1 MKKILTIVLALAM
14 IACMSVNV
22 FATPIPNST
31 QEGSLEVTARSYGT
45 YEYNIPSSLGFSKT
59 SAMPIIVTITDCD
72 LAGYET
78 LFFSLEQLDEEGEI
92 TVNND
97 YKDGVTAK
105 LEFYSDSEMQNKLTQ
120 TNNSVSTSTVDI
132 GTTLSIYGK
141 LSADAPAG
149 DYRGVLY
156 FSLHLEDI

>member
-1 MKKILTIVLALAM
+1 MKKILTIVLTLAM

-22 FATPIPNST
+22 FATPIQNTT
-31 QEGSLEVTARSYGT
+31 QEGSLEVTATSYGT
-45 YEYNIPSSLGFSKT
+45 YEYDIPSSLGFSKT
-59 SAMPIIVTITDCD
+59 SATAITVTVTDCD

-78 LFFSLEQLDEEGEI
+78 LVFSLEQLDEEGEI

-97 YKDGVTAK
+97 YKEGVTAK
-105 LEFYSDSEMQNKLTQ
+105 IEFYSDSEMKNKLTQ
-120 TNNSVSTSTVDI
+120 TNNSVSASNVAID
-132 GTTLSIYGK
+132 TTLKIYGK

-156 FSLHLEDI
+156 FSLHLED